1 MTPGKSMMDVPPEMN
16 PIPSR
21 PATSASVIR
30 TGIYCGSFLI
40 VAMLGALV
48 AANRMPGLEKY
59 AFERN
64 ASCYTLFVLLMLVPV
79 VRFLT
84 RPAQMF
90 ASAMI
95 GWVMFAAAY
104 DLSSYYFHDLFQVLR
119 TPLQALVE
127 GTVVYGFFAVG
138 SWVCGMLLHARNHPV
153 VPDRKS
159 AAREA
164 ARHNR

>member
-1 MTPGKSMMDVPPEMN
+1 MIELPQELQPKSSP
-16 PIPSR
+16 
-21 PATSASVIR
+21 PATPVSIIR

-48 AANRMPGLEKY
+48 TANRIPGLEKY
-59 AFERN
+59 ALERN

-84 RPAQMF
+84 RPVQMF

-95 GWVMFAAAY
+95 AWVMFAGAY
-104 DLSSYYFHDLFQVLR
+104 DVVGYYFHDLFQVLR

-127 GTVVYGFFAVG
+127 GTIVYGIFAAG
-138 SWVCGMLLHARNHPV
+138 SWVCGMLLHARNHPLA
-153 VPDRKS
+153 PGHKA

-164 ARHNR
+164 ARHHR

>member
-1 MTPGKSMMDVPPEMN
+1 MTETPQNLQPTPEAA
-16 PIPSR
+16 PLSG
-21 PATSASVIR
+21 SVVR

-40 VAMLGALV
+40 VAMLAALV
-48 AANRMPGLEKY
+48 AANRMLGLEKY

-84 RPAQMF
+84 RPVQMF

-95 GWVMFAAAY
+95 AWVMFAGAY
-104 DLSSYYFHDLFQVLR
+104 DLVGYYFHDLFQVLR

-127 GTVVYGFFAVG
+127 GTVVYGIFAVG
-138 SWVCGMLLHARNHPV
+138 SWVCGMLLHARNHPLT
-153 VPDRKS
+153 PGHKA

-164 ARHNR
+164 ARHHR

>member
-1 MTPGKSMMDVPPEMN
+1 MTEIPQDLQPKPETA
-16 PIPSR
+16 PLSG
-21 PATSASVIR
+21 SVVR
-30 TGIYCGSFLI
+30 TGIYCGSLLI

-48 AANRMPGLEKY
+48 AANRLPGLEKY

-64 ASCYTLFVLLMLVPV
+64 ASCYTLFVLLILVPV

-84 RPAQMF
+84 RPVQMF

-95 GWVMFAAAY
+95 GWVMFAGAY
-104 DLSSYYFHDLFQVLR
+104 DLVGYYFHDLFQVLR

-127 GTVVYGFFAVG
+127 GTVVYGIFAVG
-138 SWVCGMLLHARNHPV
+138 SWVCGMLLHARNHPLA
-153 VPDRKS
+153 PGHKA

-164 ARHNR
+164 ARHHR